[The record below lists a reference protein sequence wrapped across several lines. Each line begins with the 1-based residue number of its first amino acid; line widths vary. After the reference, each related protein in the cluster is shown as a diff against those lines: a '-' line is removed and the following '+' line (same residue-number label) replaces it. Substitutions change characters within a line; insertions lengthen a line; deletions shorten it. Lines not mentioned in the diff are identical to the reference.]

1 MSVRM
6 RKWAGI
12 IQEAASSGMTKNEF
26 CERNGIDRS
35 QFYHWQKRIREFVL
49 EHNPQLGLPPSQGQM
64 QQIRATNSQVI
75 ASLPVFCELKPKEE
89 ELPEI
94 PLTSEV
100 PVSSFSAT
108 VMIQFQGFQIYVT
121 DSATE
126 KTLTLI
132 LSVIQHA

>member
-1 MSVRM
+1 MAETDS
-6 RKWAGI
+6 
-12 IQEAASSGMTKNEF
+12 F
-26 CERNGIDRS
+26 
-35 QFYHWQKRIREFVL
+35 L